1 MASSPTTVASTANIS
16 TLTEQMMMLEI
27 DDIDETNCAP
37 DSAANAATRDMN
49 MFANGSQLD
58 ENSNYS
64 QEQALNMTKEEQ
76 MQRLMMQHFFT
87 SQIQNN
93 DNLARMAILSQLG
106 TSNQQ

>member
-27 DDIDETNCAP
+27 DDIDETNCGP
-37 DSAANAATRDMN
+37 DSSAHSAADMN

-58 ENSNYS
+58 ENSIYS
-64 QEQALNMTKEEQ
+64 QEQALNLTKEEQ

-87 SQIQNN
+87 N
-93 DNLARMAILSQLG
+93 
-106 TSNQQ
+106 

>member
-37 DSAANAATRDMN
+37 DSASHSAADMN

-58 ENSNYS
+58 ENSIYS
-64 QEQALNMTKEEQ
+64 QEQALNLTKEEQ

-87 SQIQNN
+87 N
-93 DNLARMAILSQLG
+93 
-106 TSNQQ
+106 